1 MRARGL
7 EEPHRLARKK
17 AYAMV
22 SEESLATPQPQ
33 AITPTSTHK
42 YPSRTRVTPLGSHV
56 SGAFMRGLAC
66 NSHMHS
72 SSLSAHNSGLQR
84 TSCIPLALRTRDSLQ
99 LPPHRVSP
107 ARLRGHVVWSAAV
120 SRPSGGTLTEH
131 GEAHDTTA
139 KVSQPDHASDGRCV
153 ASSVLGV
160 RHCLK
165 PAHRTSH
172 RSRPSEQVFA

>member
-1 MRARGL
+1 LRARGL

-72 SSLSAHNSGLQR
+72 SSLSAHNSGLHHPSL
-84 TSCIPLALRTRDSLQ
+84 SCSERLEELLTPLRKHANVHRRIMRPYRGKSTHVHHVEGDAQTAASLWHPALLRLEVQPEPLCSALTVRPPVLRP
-99 LPPHRVSP
+99 LTPHR
-107 ARLRGHVVWSAAV
+107 HHNH
-120 SRPSGGTLTEH
+120 RPS
-131 GEAHDTTA
+131 
-139 KVSQPDHASDGRCV
+139 
-153 ASSVLGV
+153 V
-160 RHCLK
+160 RNW
-165 PAHRTSH
+165 R
-172 RSRPSEQVFA
+172 